1 MKFTKKIS
9 IFSLVLIAVFFALV
23 LSISCSNTKPEIAYG
38 FIQLV
43 LYQDDKEPSERY
55 SFFIIAEDDEGID
68 NLNELY
74 LYHDKEQLRWH
85 ITKDEWISFTEGETT
100 WIGTRGISIKDG
112 KLPSG
117 VFRAVLI
124 NKGGE
129 KGERKFTYDGSD
141 RYPFP
146 VFEVDNGNYT
156 IKSEWPVNRLVC
168 YDRAGEY
175 SATIELNSLSGSISQ
190 LNLPSS
196 VRTAALWA
204 EDPSHFSSAFTNVVS
219 VR

>member
-1 MKFTKKIS
+1 MELIKKIS
-9 IFSLVLIAVFFALV
+9 FFSLVLIAVFFALV

-43 LYQDDKEPSERY
+43 LYQGEKEPNERY
-55 SFFIIAEDDEGID
+55 SFFVIADDGDGIE
-68 NLNELY
+68 NLSELY

-85 ITKDEWISFTEGETT
+85 LTKDEWISYTEGETT
-100 WIGTRGISIKDG
+100 WIGTRGISVKEG
-112 KLPSG
+112 KLPIG

-124 NKGGE
+124 NNGGE
-129 KGERKFTYDGSD
+129 KSERKFTYDGSA

-146 VFEVDNGNYT
+146 EFEVENGYYT
-156 IKSEWPVNRLVC
+156 VRSEWPVNRLVC

-175 SATIELNSLSGSISQ
+175 YSTVDLTSLSGSLSQ
-190 LNLPSS
+190 LNLPTY